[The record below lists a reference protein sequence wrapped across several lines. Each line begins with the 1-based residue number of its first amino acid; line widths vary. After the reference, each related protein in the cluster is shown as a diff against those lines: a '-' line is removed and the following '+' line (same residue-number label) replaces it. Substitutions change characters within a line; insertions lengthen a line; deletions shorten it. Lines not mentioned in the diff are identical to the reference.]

1 MLIIIFLLITLNKVS
16 PYLITEK
23 VFSQQISYVKMN
35 YVSLY
40 NSYNSYYSNNFVYS
54 NAFNSGSFF
63 CSNSKYISY
72 SFYSYNSIKSSSHY
86 ITQVGSLSQTYSN
99 MYSISYSPT
108 VMPTAIIAP
117 TTSPTTY
124 IFTIFPTKS
133 PTPLLT
139 LAPTYIPTLIPTL
152 MPTYSPTHSPTLVST
167 TAAPTPLLTL
177 APTQAPVASTLTFET
192 AITLSGFSQ
201 PVIDNNSLNAIILS
215 IAKSANISSNY
226 VSIKEYSFVNGRRRL
241 DIMLQNLY
249 NLLFISQFNIP
260 LTSSIVNPSSLYT
273 SLTNNIQTSISSGA
287 FVSYLLTLNTS
298 ISSMNLT
305 ISNYT
310 MSQMNIVYNVPTSAP
325 TIIIDGLVVPKLGLI
340 EVIKIVFISMAG
352 FIAFLFVF
360 MLIIKK
366 VNKYNINNIT
376 NINNSVNHNEISIS
390 V

>member
-241 DIMLQNLY
+241 NIMLQNLY

-287 FVSYLLTLNTS
+287 FVSYLLTLNSS
-298 ISSMNLT
+298 ISNMNLT

-310 MSQMNIVYNVPTSAP
+310 MSQMNIIYNVPTSAP
-325 TIIIDGLVVPKLGLI
+325 TIIMDGSVVPKLGII

-352 FIAFLFVF
+352 FITFLYVF
-360 MLIIKK
+360 MLIIKR
-366 VNKYNINNIT
+366 VNKYNVNNNI
-376 NINNSVNHNEISIS
+376 INHNEISIS

>member
-23 VFSQQISYVKMN
+23 VFSQQKRSFIEN
-35 YVSLY
+35 EFGIY
-40 NSYNSYYSNNFVYS
+40 NSYNSNNFIYS
-54 NAFNSGSFF
+54 NAFNSYSFF

-99 MYSISYSPT
+99 MYSLSYSPT
-108 VMPTAIIAP
+108 LVPTTTIAPIATLVP

-124 IFTIFPTKS
+124 IFTMLPTKS
-133 PTPLLT
+133 PTMLPTKSPTILPTPMLT
-139 LAPTYIPTLIPTL
+139 L
-152 MPTYSPTHSPTLVST
+152 SPTMS
-167 TAAPTPLLTL
+167 PTPLLTL
-177 APTQAPVASTLTFET
+177 APTQAPIVSTLTFET

-241 DIMLQNLY
+241 NIMLQNLY

-260 LTSSIVNPSSLYT
+260 ITNSIVNPSSLYNNVAT
-273 SLTNNIQTSISSGA
+273 SLQTSISSGA

-310 MSQMNIVYNVPTSAP
+310 MSQMNIIYNVPTSAP
-325 TIIIDGLVVPKLGLI
+325 TIIMDGSVVLKLGII

-360 MLIIKK
+360 MLIIKR
-366 VNKYNINNIT
+366 VNKYNVNNV
-376 NINNSVNHNEISIS
+376 SVNHNEISIS